1 MRTAARMLMHNYR
14 KSMEGSGTMR
24 GMESTMRN
32 TQNNRPYDEPMRSEG
47 GADMRGSYEDPS
59 AHSREDRP
67 HEDRSDKH
75 EQAEPKTE
83 KSQIGF
89 QSEEHGE
96 FTRDM
101 AEKWVE
107 QMEYAD
113 GSKGQHWKWEQAEG
127 LMKQC
132 GVKCDPAVWYA
143 VLNNTFRL
151 YSKIARKFGLDRPDF
166 YCDLA
171 KAWIEDA
178 DRMAEKCEKMIRKA
192 KEK

>member
-1 MRTAARMLMHNYR
+1 MRTAARMLVHNYR
-14 KSMEGSGTMR
+14 KSMGGYQGNMEAPMR
-24 GMESTMRN
+24 SQNT
-32 TQNNRPYDEPMRSEG
+32 TQNNRPYDEPMRS
-47 GADMRGSYEDPS
+47 DMRGSYEDPS
-59 AHSREDRP
+59 AHS

-75 EQAEPKTE
+75 ERSNDDTRAG

-89 QSEEHGE
+89 QSEEYEGE
-96 FTRDM
+96 FSREM

-113 GSKGQHWKWEQAEG
+113 GSRGQHWKWEQAES

-143 VLNNTFRL
+143 VLNNAFRL